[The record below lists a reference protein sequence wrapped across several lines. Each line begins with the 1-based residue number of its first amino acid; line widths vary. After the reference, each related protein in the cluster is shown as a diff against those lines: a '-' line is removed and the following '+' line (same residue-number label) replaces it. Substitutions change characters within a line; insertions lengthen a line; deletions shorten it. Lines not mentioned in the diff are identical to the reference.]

1 VKYRF
6 IRAEQGAFRIVRLCS
21 ALGVSR
27 SGYYGS
33 CRRPESPRARANRAL
48 LARMCEL
55 HAQTRE
61 AYGAVKM
68 WQCLRRAGIPCG
80 RHRVARLRRAHG
92 ITTRRIRRF
101 KVLTASRHAYPVA
114 PHRLA
119 QGAAP
124 THPDRVWLGD
134 ITWVATRAG
143 WVHVAVLLDGYSR
156 RIVGWAMSDRPKQEL
171 VLDALTM
178 ALGQR
183 RPAPG
188 LLHHTDQGRQY
199 AAGVYQALLARHG
212 LVPSMSRK
220 GHCYDNAVVESFFST
235 LKNELVHHHAW
246 TTRAEARTAI
256 FDYIETFY
264 NPRRLHQAL
273 GYCSPAEYEGSRGD
287 P

>member
-1 VKYRF
+1 MH
-6 IRAEQGAFRIVRLCS
+6 Q
-21 ALGVSR
+21 
-27 SGYYGS
+27 
-33 CRRPESPRARANRAL
+33 
-48 LARMCEL
+48 
-55 HAQTRE
+55 QTRE

-68 WQCLRRAGIPCG
+68 WHLLRREGCRCG

-101 KVLTASRHAYPVA
+101 QVLTASRHAYPVA

-119 QGAAP
+119 QGGAP
-124 THPDRVWLGD
+124 TQLDQVWLGD

-143 WVHVAVLLDGYSR
+143 WVHVAILLDGYSR
-156 RIVGWAMSDRPKQEL
+156 RVVGWAMSDRPRQEL
-171 VLDALTM
+171 VVEALAM
-178 ALGQR
+178 ALAWR
-183 RPAPG
+183 RPPPG
-188 LLHHTDQGRQY
+188 LVHHTDQGRQY
-199 AAGVYQALLARHG
+199 AAAPYQALLARYG

-220 GHCYDNAVVESFFST
+220 GHCYDNAMVESFFST

-246 TTRAEARTAI
+246 TTRVEARTAI

-273 GYCSPAEYEGSRGD
+273 GGSSPAEYEGRRGD

>member
-6 IRAEQGAFRIVRLCS
+6 IRAQQGAFRIARLCA

-33 CRRPESPRARANRAL
+33 CRRPESARAQANRQL
-48 LARMCEL
+48 VARMCQL
-55 HAQTRE
+55 HQQTRE

-68 WQCLRRAGIPCG
+68 WQCLRGAGLPCG

-92 ITTRRIRRF
+92 ITTRRVRRF
-101 KVLTASRHAYPVA
+101 QVLTASRHAYPVA

-119 QGAAP
+119 ECGPPAQ
-124 THPDRVWLGD
+124 PDRVWLGD

-156 RIVGWAMSDRPKQEL
+156 RVVGWAMSDHPKQEL
-171 VLDALTM
+171 VLEALAM
-178 ALGQR
+178 ALGRR
-183 RPAPG
+183 RPPPG

-212 LVPSMSRK
+212 LVPSMGRK
-220 GHCYDNAVVESFFST
+220 GRCYDNAVVESFFST
-235 LKNELVHHHAW
+235 LKNELVHHVVF

-273 GYCSPAEYEGSRGD
+273 DYRSPAEYERSRGD